1 LLCSVIRSH
10 FAEIVGCVV
19 SSSIFGMFFTAA
31 AGNALGLPAHLSLAL
46 APRSV
51 TVALALPIAALLGSG
66 ADASVTAAT
75 VVLTGLIG
83 ANFAQPLLSVLGF
96 RDPVVRGLSTAA
108 SAHGLGTAALAAKE
122 PEALPVAALAYA
134 TMGIVSSL
142 LVAVPQFR
150 ALLAAVAGA

>member
-1 LLCSVIRSH
+1 MVSTSV
-10 FAEIVGCVV
+10 
-19 SSSIFGMFFTAA
+19 FGMLFTAA
-31 AGNALGLPAHLSLAL
+31 AGSLIALPPQLSLAL

-51 TVALALPIAALLGSG
+51 TVALALPIAALLGV
-66 ADASVTAAT
+66 ANDASVTAAA

-83 ANFAQPLLSVLGF
+83 ANFAQPLLSLLGF
-96 RDPVVRGLSTAA
+96 RDPIVRGLSTAA

-142 LVAVPQFR
+142 LVALPQFR
-150 ALLAAVAGA
+150 ALLALVAGAA

>member
-1 LLCSVIRSH
+1 VRSH

-19 SSSIFGMFFTAA
+19 ASSMFGMFFTAA

-83 ANFAQPLLSVLGF
+83 ANFAQPLLTALRF